1 MHYLSLLKYL
11 ALDYKPRQSPADI
24 LALVMT
30 TYHPHSLLPKLLS
43 PIGLLKDPFV
53 LSLRMIL

>member
-1 MHYLSLLKYL
+1 M